1 MRTVSAVAVGLLA
14 LASGGAASSS
24 NLDGAVGRVSRRSN
38 IRSFVVMDV
47 LANAQRLEAEGKSI
61 MHMEVGQPGS
71 GAPVAVRESA
81 KTNLGDAPEVPAL
94 GYTNAVGIPKLQRC
108 IADYYDRKYGVK
120 DLDPERIFVTTGSSA
135 GFLLTFVACFDVGD
149 VVAVASSG
157 YPCYRNIL
165 ESLGCEVLHIPVNSD
180 YKVTAAELAKAVEEQ
195 ARANP
200 SKPIKGLI
208 ISSPGNP
215 TGAMLSDGE
224 LSDLASTCREHGIQY
239 LSDEIYHGI
248 TYGPK
253 ETTALECDPDNT
265 IVINSFSKYFSMTG
279 WRLGWLVVPH
289 GLVDRVNRLQQN
301 MFISAP
307 TLSQIAGVAAFSDEA
322 DEELQSHL
330 HRYKKNRDTVLAVL
344 GELEVTKDVGS
355 VAPADGAFYVY
366 VDLEKWGVGSKPT
379 SKLTATELCNRL
391 IEEAGVACTPGVDF
405 EDPGNGKGEQR
416 LRFSYSRSEAEV
428 QEAMR
433 RFKAWWTQHMV

>member
-344 GELEVTKDVGS
+344 GELELTKDVGS

-379 SKLTATELCNRL
+379 SKLTATEL
-391 IEEAGVACTPGVDF
+391 
-405 EDPGNGKGEQR
+405 
-416 LRFSYSRSEAEV
+416 
-428 QEAMR
+428 
-433 RFKAWWTQHMV
+433 W

>member
-1 MRTVSAVAVGLLA
+1 
-14 LASGGAASSS
+14 
-24 NLDGAVGRVSRRSN
+24 
-38 IRSFVVMDV
+38 MDV

>member
-344 GELEVTKDVGS
+344 GELELTKDVGS

>member
-279 WRLGWLVVPH
+279 WRLGWLVVSARGRAKRRLSCTPALGRPTLHPTCALTPHAATPRSDRSQVPH

-344 GELEVTKDVGS
+344 GELELTKDVGS

-379 SKLTATELCNRL
+379 SKLTATEL
-391 IEEAGVACTPGVDF
+391 
-405 EDPGNGKGEQR
+405 
-416 LRFSYSRSEAEV
+416 
-428 QEAMR
+428 
-433 RFKAWWTQHMV
+433 W